1 MRTKTIPVIISVIAT
16 LAVTTHATAQDSS
29 DEWELQLAP
38 LYLWAVN
45 LDGTM
50 TVRGVEAP
58 LEVSF
63 DDAFDNLDAAF
74 TLQFEAW
81 QNKWGFIG
89 NFSYLNLSDD
99 VTGPLGLASANVDLK
114 DWIVEAS
121 AGYRFHPSAF
131 LILGVRYYKVDGTI
145 TPDGPVGLLP
155 TIDVEEGW
163 LDPIVGIGWRPQLS
177 KRVTLNF
184 RGDVGGFGL
193 ASDLVWHG
201 FASIDLRVSRHVALG
216 AGYRVMDYD
225 YEKEREQFAF
235 KVEHSGPLA
244 YLRFFW

>member
-1 MRTKTIPVIISVIAT
+1 MLV
-16 LAVTTHATAQDSS
+16 
-29 DEWELQLAP
+29 
-38 LYLWAVN
+38 
-45 LDGTM
+45 
-50 TVRGVEAP
+50 
-58 LEVSF
+58 
-63 DDAFDNLDAAF
+63 
-74 TLQFEAW
+74 
-81 QNKWGFIG
+81 
-89 NFSYLNLSDD
+89 
-99 VTGPLGLASANVDLK
+99 SANVDLK

-145 TPDGPVGLLP
+145 TPDGPLGLLP
-155 TIDVEEGW
+155 TTDADEGW

-201 FASIDLRVSRHVALG
+201 MASIDLRISRLVSLG
-216 AGYRVMDYD
+216 AGYRILDYD
-225 YEKEREQFAF
+225 YGKEREQFAF

-244 YLRFFW
+244 LPALLLVSGEPQGPSMNRPRLKVTMTDPGDGTKPGSFAFSILGTKTCQVED